1 MFEEEEEE
9 KRERRGSNQEK
20 EKKTGNSKDRGIEG
34 QEKKGR
40 KEEGK
45 G

>member
-20 EKKTGNSKDRGIEG
+20 EKKTGNLKDRGIEG
-34 QEKKGR
+34 QGKKGR